1 MKPISLRKRFFV
13 NTVLVALAIM
23 MVSALLID
31 VSYRKELE
39 MAAQEKLKLYV
50 FNLLSVAEYQN
61 ESLHLPLVLTNPGF
75 NTEQGDLWALV
86 LNNQNT
92 PLWQSLSLTHIPA
105 ALPKSPAVGQWK
117 FSRQQVAGTEY
128 ITTSYAI
135 NWEGKETY
143 HLIVAEN
150 SKFLNG
156 LIQGFRIWL
165 LMGFLIITI
174 TLLSIQLWVLK
185 LAFRPIGQLEK
196 EIANLE
202 KGEQARLEENY
213 PLELAGVSRNLNA
226 LIEKE
231 YSQREKYRASM
242 ADLAHSLKTPVAIIK
257 AELTSLPDNP
267 TLNDALIRINDTIEY
282 QLRRA
287 VISGH
292 NLLSKGTD
300 IKITLELVLTALE
313 KIYQTKLIRVQ
324 CEVDA
329 SLHFPG
335 DENDLMEIF
344 GNLLDNA
351 FKHARHNIKISVSQ
365 SLTALEISVE
375 DDGVGIPEKQIDTI
389 FNRGKRLDETNSG
402 QGIGLAIVQN
412 IVLGYHGHI
421 ELTRSPMDGAK
432 FILKFP
438 IRTYQ

>member
-13 NTVLVALAIM
+13 HTVLVALAIM
-23 MVSALLID
+23 MISALLID

-39 MAAQEKLKLYV
+39 LASQEKLKLHV

-61 ESLHLPLVLTNPGF
+61 KTLQLPLVLTNPGF
-75 NTEQGDLWALV
+75 NTEQGDLWAIV
-86 LNNQNT
+86 LNNENS
-92 PLWQSLSLTHIPA
+92 PIWQSLSLAQIPK
-105 ALPKSPAVGQWK
+105 ALPKSPAVGQWQ
-117 FSRQQVAGTEY
+117 FDHQQVAGIKY

-135 NWEGKETY
+135 NWEGKETFQ
-143 HLIVAEN
+143 LIVAEN
-150 SKFLNG
+150 SKYLNA

-165 LMGFLIITI
+165 LLGFLVITI
-174 TLLSIQLWVLK
+174 ALLSIQLWVLK
-185 LAFRPIGQLEK
+185 LAFRPIDQLEN
-196 EIANLE
+196 EIACLE
-202 KGEQARLEENY
+202 KGEQARLKENY

-267 TLNDALIRINDTIEY
+267 TLNDALTRINDTIEY

-313 KIYQTKLIRVQ
+313 KIYQAKMICVQ
-324 CEVDA
+324 CEVDS

-351 FKHARHNIKISVSQ
+351 FKHAQQNIKIKVSQ
-365 SLTALEISVE
+365 SQRTLEISVE
-375 DDGVGIPEKQIDTI
+375 DDGAGIPEKQATTI
-389 FNRGKRLDETNSG
+389 FNRGKRLDESNSG
-402 QGIGLAIVQN
+402 QGLGLAIVQN

-421 ELTRSPMDGAK
+421 VLTRSPMDGAK
-432 FILKFP
+432 FTLSFP
-438 IRTYQ
+438 IRTY